1 MGNETGLKSWGSQV
15 TVLVTQL
22 FCELEGFHEDGFA
35 VCSWSAFFQDS
46 KEAFHKI
53 YEGEAKAA
61 LRLKLFAKKADQE
74 DLPQIAK
81 LFRVIAFS
89 EEIHGE
95 RALRMLREIKDTDTN
110 LKESF
115 QSETRIAGVAY
126 DQFVEL
132 AEEIGDTPASNI
144 FSNSKDVED
153 IHAKLYKN
161 AINHLIG
168 ERETT
173 YYVCQVCGYVSD
185 GVWPNVCPV
194 CSAPKDQFVEF
205 K

>member
-1 MGNETGLKSWGSQV
+1 MDENLKEV
-15 TVLVTQL
+15 
-22 FCELEGFHEDGFA
+22 
-35 VCSWSAFFQDS
+35 
-46 KEAFHKI
+46 FHKI

-61 LRLKLFAKKADQE
+61 LRLKIFAKKAEQE
-74 DLPQIAK
+74 DLSQIGK

-115 QSETRIAGVAY
+115 QSETSIAGVAY
-126 DQFVEL
+126 DHFIEV
-132 AEEIGDTPASNI
+132 AEAIGNIAASNI
-144 FSNSKDVED
+144 FSQSRDVENG
-153 IHAKLYKN
+153 HAKLYKK
-161 AINHLIG
+161 AMNHLIG

-185 GVWPNVCPV
+185 GVWPEACPI

>member
-1 MGNETGLKSWGSQV
+1 MDEKLR
-15 TVLVTQL
+15 
-22 FCELEGFHEDGFA
+22 
-35 VCSWSAFFQDS
+35 
-46 KEAFHKI
+46 EAFHAI

-61 LRLKLFAKKADQE
+61 LRLKVFAKEADQE

-89 EEIHGE
+89 EEVHGE

-115 QSETRIAGVAY
+115 QSETSVAGVAY
-126 DQFVEL
+126 DRFIEL
-132 AEEIGDTPASNI
+132 AEQVGDVAASTVL
-144 FSNSKDVED
+144 SNARDAEEG
-153 IHAKLYKN
+153 HAKLYKY
-161 AINHLIG
+161 AMNHLIG

-185 GVWPNVCPV
+185 GVLPETCPV
-194 CSAPKDQFVEF
+194 CSAPKDQFAEF

>member
-1 MGNETGLKSWGSQV
+1 MDDRLT
-15 TVLVTQL
+15 
-22 FCELEGFHEDGFA
+22 
-35 VCSWSAFFQDS
+35 
-46 KEAFHKI
+46 EAFHKV

-61 LRLKLFAKKADQE
+61 LRLKIFAKKAEQE

-81 LFRVIAFS
+81 LFRVIALS

-95 RALRMLREIKDTDTN
+95 RALRMLREIRDTDTN

-115 QSETRIAGVAY
+115 QSETRIAEVAY

-132 AEEIGDTPASNI
+132 AEEIEDTTASNI
-144 FSNSKDVED
+144 FSNSRDVED
-153 IHAKLYKN
+153 DHAKLYKR

-185 GVWPNVCPV
+185 GVLPEVCPV
-194 CSAPKDQFVEF
+194 CSAPKDQFMEF

>member
-1 MGNETGLKSWGSQV
+1 MDEKL
-15 TVLVTQL
+15 
-22 FCELEGFHEDGFA
+22 
-35 VCSWSAFFQDS
+35 
-46 KEAFHKI
+46 KEAFHKV

-61 LRLKLFAKKADQE
+61 LRLKIFAKKADQE

-115 QSETRIAGVAY
+115 QSETRVAGVAY
-126 DQFVEL
+126 DNFIEL
-132 AEEIGDTPASNI
+132 AEEKGDTSASTL
-144 FSNSKDVED
+144 FSNSRDVED
-153 IHAKLYKN
+153 GHAKLYKH
-161 AINHLIG
+161 AINDMIG

-185 GVWPNVCPV
+185 GVLPETCPV

>member
-1 MGNETGLKSWGSQV
+1 MDDRLK
-15 TVLVTQL
+15 
-22 FCELEGFHEDGFA
+22 ED
-35 VCSWSAFFQDS
+35 
-46 KEAFHKI
+46 FHKI
-53 YEGEAKAA
+53 FEGEAKAA
-61 LRLKLFAKKADQE
+61 LRLKLFAKKAYQE

-81 LFRVIAFS
+81 LFRVISFS

-95 RALRMLREIKDTDTN
+95 RAIRMLREIKDTDTN

-115 QSETRIAGVAY
+115 QSETSIAGVAY
-126 DQFVEL
+126 DHFVEI
-132 AEEIGDTPASNI
+132 AEEIGDITASTI

-153 IHAKLYKN
+153 GHANLYKK

-185 GVWPNVCPV
+185 GVCPGTCPL
-194 CSAPKDQFVEF
+194 CSAPQLQFREF
-205 K
+205 KTTKRKLK

>member
-1 MGNETGLKSWGSQV
+1 MDEKLR
-15 TVLVTQL
+15 
-22 FCELEGFHEDGFA
+22 
-35 VCSWSAFFQDS
+35 
-46 KEAFHKI
+46 EAFHKI

-61 LRLKLFAKKADQE
+61 LRLKIFAKRAEQE

-81 LFRVIAFS
+81 LFHVIGFS

-115 QSETRIAGVAY
+115 ASETHIAGVAY
-126 DQFVEL
+126 DHFIEL
-132 AEEIGDTPASNI
+132 AENIGDITVSTI
-144 FSNSKDVED
+144 LSNSRDVED
-153 IHAKLYKN
+153 GHAKLYKK
-161 AINHLIG
+161 AMSHLME

-185 GVWPNVCPV
+185 GVWPDACPV

>member
-1 MGNETGLKSWGSQV
+1 MDEKL
-15 TVLVTQL
+15 
-22 FCELEGFHEDGFA
+22 
-35 VCSWSAFFQDS
+35 

-61 LRLKLFAKKADQE
+61 LRLKVFAKRADQE

-95 RALRMLREIKDTDTN
+95 RALRMLREIKDTDAN

-115 QSETRIAGVAY
+115 QSETRVAGVAY
-126 DQFVEL
+126 DNFIEL
-132 AEEIGDTPASNI
+132 AEESGDIPASTL
-144 FSNSKDVED
+144 FSNSRDVED
-153 IHAKLYKN
+153 GHAKLYKHAMN
-161 AINHLIG
+161 DVIG
-168 ERETT
+168 ERVTT

-185 GVWPNVCPV
+185 GVLPETCPV

>member
-1 MGNETGLKSWGSQV
+1 MDEKL
-15 TVLVTQL
+15 
-22 FCELEGFHEDGFA
+22 
-35 VCSWSAFFQDS
+35 

-61 LRLKLFAKKADQE
+61 LRLKIFAKKAEQE
-74 DLPQIAK
+74 ALPQIAK
-81 LFRVIAFS
+81 LFRVIACS

-115 QSETRIAGVAY
+115 QSEIHIAGVAY
-126 DQFVEL
+126 DNFIEL
-132 AEEIGDTPASNI
+132 AEEREDTTASNI
-144 FSNSKDVED
+144 LSNSRDVED
-153 IHAKLYKN
+153 GHAKLYKN

-173 YYVCQVCGYVSD
+173 YFVCQVCGYVSD
-185 GVWPNVCPV
+185 GVCPEVCPV

>member
-1 MGNETGLKSWGSQV
+1 MDDRL
-15 TVLVTQL
+15 
-22 FCELEGFHEDGFA
+22 
-35 VCSWSAFFQDS
+35 
-46 KEAFHKI
+46 KEAFHKV

-61 LRLKLFAKKADQE
+61 LRLKIFAKKADQE
-74 DLPQIAK
+74 DLPQISK

-115 QSETRIAGVAY
+115 QSETTIAEVAY
-126 DQFVEL
+126 DNFIEL
-132 AEEIGDTPASNI
+132 AEKIEDSAASTI
-144 FSNSKDVED
+144 LSNSRDVEAG
-153 IHAKLYKN
+153 HAKLYKN

-185 GVWPNVCPV
+185 GVLPEVCPV
-194 CSAPKDQFVEF
+194 CGAPKDQFLEL

>member
-1 MGNETGLKSWGSQV
+1 MEEKLK
-15 TVLVTQL
+15 
-22 FCELEGFHEDGFA
+22 D
-35 VCSWSAFFQDS
+35 
-46 KEAFHKI
+46 AFHKI

-61 LRLKLFAKKADQE
+61 LRLKIFAKKAEQE
-74 DLPQIAK
+74 ELPQMAR

-115 QSETRIAGVAY
+115 TSETAIAGVAY
-126 DQFVEL
+126 EDFVQL
-132 AEEIGDTPASNI
+132 AEEIGDVGASTI
-144 FSNSKDVED
+144 FSNSRDVEEG
-153 IHAKLYKN
+153 HAKLYKY

-185 GVWPNVCPV
+185 GNLPEACPV

>member
-1 MGNETGLKSWGSQV
+1 MDEKL
-15 TVLVTQL
+15 
-22 FCELEGFHEDGFA
+22 
-35 VCSWSAFFQDS
+35 

-61 LRLKLFAKKADQE
+61 LRLKIFAKKADQE

-81 LFRVIAFS
+81 LFWVIAFS

-95 RALRMLREIKDTDTN
+95 RALRMLREIKDTDSN

-115 QSETRIAGVAY
+115 QSESRVAGVAY
-126 DQFVEL
+126 DNFIEL
-132 AEEIGDTPASNI
+132 AEEVGDIPASTL
-144 FSNSKDVED
+144 FSNSRDVED
-153 IHAKLYKN
+153 GHAKLYKHAMN
-161 AINHLIG
+161 DLIG

-185 GVWPNVCPV
+185 GVLPETCPV

>member
-1 MGNETGLKSWGSQV
+1 MDEKI
-15 TVLVTQL
+15 
-22 FCELEGFHEDGFA
+22 
-35 VCSWSAFFQDS
+35 
-46 KEAFHKI
+46 KEAFHTV
-53 YEGEAKAA
+53 YEAEAKAA
-61 LRLKLFAKKADQE
+61 LRLNVFAKKADLE
-74 DLPQIAK
+74 GLPQIAK

-95 RALRMLREIKDTDTN
+95 RALRMLREIKDTESN

-115 QSETRIAGVAY
+115 QSETSIAGVAY
-126 DQFVEL
+126 ENFIEL
-132 AEEIGDTPASNI
+132 AENTGDTTSAMI
-144 FSNSKDVED
+144 FSHARDVEEG
-153 IHAKLYKN
+153 HAKLYKM

-173 YYVCQVCGYVSD
+173 YYVCQVCGFVAD
-185 GVWPNVCPV
+185 GHCPETCPV

>member
-1 MGNETGLKSWGSQV
+1 MDEKL
-15 TVLVTQL
+15 
-22 FCELEGFHEDGFA
+22 
-35 VCSWSAFFQDS
+35 

-61 LRLKLFAKKADQE
+61 LRLKIFAKKADQE

-81 LFRVIAFS
+81 LFRVIASS

-95 RALRMLREIKDTDTN
+95 RALRMLREIKDTDSN

-115 QSETRIAGVAY
+115 QSETRVAGVAY
-126 DQFVEL
+126 DNFIEL
-132 AEEIGDTPASNI
+132 AEEVGDIPASTL
-144 FSNSKDVED
+144 FSNSRDVED
-153 IHAKLYKN
+153 GHAKLYKHAMN
-161 AINHLIG
+161 DLIG

-185 GVWPNVCPV
+185 GVLPETCPV

>member
-1 MGNETGLKSWGSQV
+1 MDERLK
-15 TVLVTQL
+15 
-22 FCELEGFHEDGFA
+22 EI
-35 VCSWSAFFQDS
+35 
-46 KEAFHKI
+46 FHKI

-61 LRLKLFAKKADQE
+61 LRLKIFAKKAEQE
-74 DLPQIAK
+74 DLPQIGG

-115 QSETRIAGVAY
+115 QSETSIAGVAY
-126 DQFVEL
+126 DHFIEL
-132 AEEIGDTPASNI
+132 AEEIGDIAASNI
-144 FSNSKDVED
+144 FSHSRDVEEG
-153 IHAKLYKN
+153 HAKLYKK
-161 AINHLIG
+161 AMNHLIG

-173 YYVCQVCGYVSD
+173 YYVCKVCGYVSD
-185 GVWPNVCPV
+185 GVLPEVCPI

>member
-1 MGNETGLKSWGSQV
+1 MDEKL
-15 TVLVTQL
+15 
-22 FCELEGFHEDGFA
+22 
-35 VCSWSAFFQDS
+35 
-46 KEAFHKI
+46 KEAFHRI

-61 LRLKLFAKKADQE
+61 LRLKIFAKKADQE

-95 RALRMLREIKDTDTN
+95 RALRMLREINDTDAN

-115 QSETRIAGVAY
+115 QSETRVAGVAY
-126 DQFVEL
+126 DHFIEL
-132 AEEIGDTPASNI
+132 AEEMGDIPASTL
-144 FSNSKDVED
+144 FSNSRDVEEG
-153 IHAKLYKN
+153 HAKLYRY
-161 AINHLIG
+161 AINHVIG

-185 GVWPNVCPV
+185 GVLPETCPV